1 MIKDKNSQYQLQF
14 ESDQCTTNAFCAFNA
29 KTKNPTNVG
38 LNDKKLVILECK
50 TNIYVEIWTKFIT
63 PSLIS

>member
-1 MIKDKNSQYQLQF
+1 LMIKDKNSQYQLQF

-38 LNDKKLVILECK
+38 LNDK
-50 TNIYVEIWTKFIT
+50 NW
-63 PSLIS
+63 